1 MCIRDRAYS
10 CFEYL
15 DNKVVLHNDTAL
27 MPQDRSKWSSWNSI
41 KKGNDQYVTYWMNN
55 LQKLDTNE
63 NVFVTL
69 GIFNISNSNKIFR
82 AKKYDHIVYKKGTIV
97 GQEKIEN
104 LQGKNRLFYA
114 GAYLGYGFHE
124 DGVKSGMNVAQ
135 MINNLK
141 K

>member
-1 MCIRDRAYS
+1 
-10 CFEYL
+10 
-15 DNKVVLHNDTAL
+15 

-55 LQKLDTNE
+55 LQKLNTNE

-124 DGVKSGMNVAQ
+124 DGVKSGMRVAQ

-141 K
+141 E

>member
-1 MCIRDRAYS
+1 MFDY
-10 CFEYL
+10 
-15 DNKVVLHNDTAL
+15 NKNRVVLHTDESL
-27 MPQDRSKWSSWNSI
+27 MPESKVDWTAWNSY
-41 KKGNDQYVTYWMNN
+41 NDKQNDYVTYWMNN
-55 LQKLDTNE
+55 LQKLNTNE

-124 DGVKSGMNVAQ
+124 DGVKSGMRVAQ

-141 K
+141 E

>member
-1 MCIRDRAYS
+1 
-10 CFEYL
+10 
-15 DNKVVLHNDTAL
+15 

-55 LQKLDTNE
+55 LQKLNTNE
-63 NVFVTL
+63 NIYVTL
-69 GIFNISNSNKIFR
+69 GIFNIPNSNSIFR
-82 AKKYDHIVYKKGTIV
+82 SKKYDHIVYNEKTIV

-124 DGVKSGMNVAQ
+124 DGVKSGMRVAQ
-135 MINNLK
+135 VINNLK
-141 K
+141 E